1 MNLLFEVTLS
11 VCLSAVFLTWVNCSS
26 VRWATRIQDVF
37 TVGKLLA
44 LVLIIVVGLIQICR
58 GKRTRSFQSIYPE
71 IVVYLL
77 ITGYILIISIKKIV
91 ELRNTSKQEQ
101 AM

>member
-58 GKRTRSFQSIYPE
+58 GKRTRSFQSI
-71 IVVYLL
+71 VVYLL